1 MYLIRHVSM
10 EKKKMLIVGNLYLN
24 LKKVEKISRFEV
36 KAFLPNVFEANNSVL
51 VNFLNGLLQ
60 QHV

>member
-1 MYLIRHVSM
+1 M

>member
-10 EKKKMLIVGNLYLN
+10 EKKKKLIVGNLYLN

-36 KAFLPNVFEANNSVL
+36 KASVPISMSLMLISVF
-51 VNFLNGLLQ
+51 
-60 QHV
+60 